1 MKIVG
6 RILLIGVGIALIVLA
21 IPLFREALA
30 TWNGDASIESW
41 VTSKPSAL
49 GAMIGQAFNMLCGL
63 IAIIGGLMGKKS
75 FKLALIAVIMMIFPI
90 YTLVTSIQAGQI
102 NGVQPVLAYVGQFA
116 LPILYFIGF
125 LLV

>member
-1 MKIVG
+1 
-6 RILLIGVGIALIVLA
+6 
-21 IPLFREALA
+21 
-30 TWNGDASIESW
+30 
-41 VTSKPSAL
+41 
-49 GAMIGQAFNMLCGL
+49 
-63 IAIIGGLMGKKS
+63 
-75 FKLALIAVIMMIFPI
+75 MIFPI